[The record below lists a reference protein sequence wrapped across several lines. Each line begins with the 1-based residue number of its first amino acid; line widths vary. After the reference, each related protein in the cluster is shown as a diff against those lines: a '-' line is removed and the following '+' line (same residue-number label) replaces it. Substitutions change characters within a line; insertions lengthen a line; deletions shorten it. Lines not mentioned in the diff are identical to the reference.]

1 MEQYALLAAIR
12 HAEPDS
18 EEAAVAQAK
27 YRQIAQDLLEQ
38 IRSGAV
44 RPGDQLPSE
53 LELGEKYSAS
63 RNTIRDA
70 VKWLTLR
77 GLVEAK
83 PGQGTFAAQRVQPFV
98 TTLSE
103 GNGWL
108 SEVSNRGGT
117 AMVTVPQVGIRSA
130 PRYIADRLHVPE
142 GAQVITRR
150 QERYID
156 RTPSSVQTTAYSMD
170 LVRQGATRLLDAENI
185 TEGTVAYLGER
196 LGLRQVGRANHTNR
210 HHGLLPRD
218 QRRDRLENAIV
229 GALAAPLAMR
239 VRITVEAGED
249 EIDVLEDLRTP
260 VVEQQVRVEG
270 DVEVPG
276 LGLVHQRTQVL
287 SDQRLASDEAEAAD
301 AEGAQAVEE
310 PPHLVHL

>member
-27 YRQIAQDLLEQ
+27 YRKIAQDLLEQ

-53 LELGEKYSAS
+53 LELGDKYSAS

-108 SEVSNRGGT
+108 SEVSNRSGT

-196 LGLRQVGRANHTNR
+196 LGLRQVGY
-210 HHGLLPRD
+210 
-218 QRRDRLENAIV
+218 RDRL
-229 GALAAPLAMR
+229 L
-239 VRITVEAGED
+239 VRPPEED
-249 EIDVLEDLRTP
+249 EARFFRLPDDGRAP
-260 VVEQQVRVEG
+260 VVTVVRTGYRDHDDGPVPFRVTFTVFPAG
-270 DVEVPG
+270 RHQFVIDSGEVPKDPPG
-276 LGLVHQRTQVL
+276 P
-287 SDQRLASDEAEAAD
+287 
-301 AEGAQAVEE
+301 AEG
-310 PPHLVHL
+310 